1 MKRKIVAMVLIMLA
15 GCSSGPA
22 RRDAE
27 SAADVS
33 AVTGWVNKSIFLT
46 DPGHAAFRACYDSAH
61 VDRDLAGMIRSLSA
75 GVEVLVFYGPWC
87 SDSRVQVPVFMRIA
101 ESAGIADE
109 RIRYYALDRSKTS
122 PDGLT
127 ERYAIELVP
136 TFVFLRGGKEIG
148 RVVESPRTTLEGD
161 IVALLVAAGQKG
173 EL

>member
-1 MKRKIVAMVLIMLA
+1 MIVAVLLIVLA
-15 GCSSGPA
+15 GCSSEPA

-27 SAADVS
+27 SSS
-33 AVTGWVNKSIFLT
+33 AFSAITGWVGKSILLT
-46 DPGHAAFRACYDSAH
+46 DPGHAGFRARYDTVR
-61 VDRDLAGMIRSLSA
+61 VDENLTGMIRSLSP

-87 SDSRVQVPVFMRIA
+87 SDSRKQVPVFMRIA
-101 ESAGIADE
+101 ESAGISDE

-122 PDGLT
+122 RDGLT
-127 ERYAIELVP
+127 DRYAIELVP